1 MWEWFEIHEKRINN
15 TREVGYE
22 GKRNNAIRHNTSCWM
37 CHIFMQAVVIGIR
50 DVFIFVFS
58 EFNADETR
66 CLYILQK
73 YDIEFAFL
81 SAYAV
86 VWFYFYE
93 TKYNGVLIFMLCW
106 MLL

>member
-58 EFNADETR
+58 EFNDTLFIYSAKIWYWI
-66 CLYILQK
+66 C
-73 YDIEFAFL
+73 FF